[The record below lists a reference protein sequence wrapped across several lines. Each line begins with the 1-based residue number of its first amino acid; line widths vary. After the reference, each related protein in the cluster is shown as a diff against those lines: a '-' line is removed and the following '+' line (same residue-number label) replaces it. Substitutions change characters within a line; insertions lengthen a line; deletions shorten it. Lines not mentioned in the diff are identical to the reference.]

1 MDWCYYL
8 STLSAWFPWFCLT
21 TEQVLLQFLLLFSLF
36 SSFTSL
42 NYLHVLINFVIFI
55 FLVGFEL
62 SFMQVGLFLG
72 FFWVIEFT
80 VIFIIVLL
88 ILYLNTKLIL
98 PSKPLKM
105 SLLRVQAVMLL
116 GLFCLPIPFICNLD
130 NAVMQSLFVYY
141 PIDNVY
147 LSLSIK
153 QKNDFIGLFFSYYHL
168 NSMVFLLVGI
178 LLFIGSLV
186 CVTLNVLLRS
196 LKKKE
201 GAAFSTSFNFFS
213 THTNYLILRR
223 QSLVSQ
229 SFNQPATKS
238 TLKKKWYKKVQ
249 F

>member
-8 STLSAWFPWFCLT
+8 STLSAWFPWFCLA
-21 TEQVLLQFLLLFSLF
+21 TEQTLLQFLLLFSLF
-36 SSFTSL
+36 SAFTSV
-42 NYLHVLINFVIFI
+42 NYLHVLINFVLFI

-98 PSKPLKM
+98 PSKPLKTN
-105 SLLRVQAVMLL
+105 LLRVQSIMIVSLL
-116 GLFCLPIPFICNLD
+116 SIPTAFIYNSE
-130 NAVMQSLFVYY
+130 NALMESLFIYY
-141 PIDNVY
+141 PADNIY
-147 LSLSIK
+147 LPLAIK

-168 NSMVFLLVGI
+168 NSAVFLLVGM

-186 CVTLNVLLRS
+186 CVTLNILLKS

-201 GAAFSTSFNFFS
+201 GAAFSTVFNFFN

-223 QSLVSQ
+223 QSLTSQ
-229 SFNQPATKS
+229 NFNQPATKS
-238 TLKKKWYKKVQ
+238 ILKKKWYKKVQ